1 MDVDDDESDKCEVCG
16 KGDREKQLLLCDA
29 CNEGGYS
36 LARSLSSEMTP
47 DIRSLFIPPGYHT
60 FCLDPPLAS
69 VPKGQWFCHACLDG
83 SNHEFGFDEGEEHS
97 LTTFQA
103 RDLAFR
109 KLWFESH
116 PPANQNAEEEGV
128 FDPAMVSQ
136 IGAVKVSEYD
146 VEREFWR
153 LVQSSEDTVEVEY
166 GADVHSTSHGR

>member
-1 MDVDDDESDKCEVCG
+1 MAPI
-16 KGDREKQLLLCDA
+16 L
-29 CNEGGYS
+29 
-36 LARSLSSEMTP
+36 RSL
-47 DIRSLFIPPGYHT
+47 IQFIPLGYHT

-116 PPANQNAEEEGV
+116 PPPHKSAEEDGV

-153 LVQSSEDTVEVEY
+153 LVQSAEDTVEVEY